1 MGESRQELLAWL
13 NDVSLLIFS
22 SHERDADVVALTTQ
36 SNQDRTMWSRS
47 CTLPNSRQYISYPS
61 FPSFISLFSAN
72 DVRSR
77 CPPQQSQS
85 NPPWINRETN
95 SFQFNAKN
103 EYEYIQNFKVLQQA
117 FINHNIDKTIPV
129 DRLVKCR
136 MQDNIEFLQWV
147 KKYWDQYYPGGE
159 PYDAIARRGGAAMA
173 APASRAPMR
182 APAANRA
189 VPAVRAAPR
198 GGVAPR
204 ADAVRS
210 RTPSSNAPGGMAGG
224 ASQRELQDLRGQVA
238 QSDETIRGLEKER
251 DFYFNKLRDI
261 EILVQQFAA
270 EIEEK
275 ARITG
280 QPIAE
285 ESEVL
290 VKEIQ
295 AILYSTEV
303 LTLPHFLRWH
313 G

>member
-13 NDVSLLIFS
+13 NDLLQLNLTKIEQCG
-22 SHERDADVVALTTQ
+22 HGAALCQ
-36 SNQDRTMWSRS
+36 ILDSIYLDIPLNK
-47 CTLPNSRQYISYPS
+47 
-61 FPSFISLFSAN
+61 
-72 DVRSR
+72 VK
-77 CPPQQSQS
+77 
-85 NPPWINRETN
+85 
-95 SFQFNAKN
+95 FNAKN
-103 EYEYIQNFKVLQQA
+103 EYEYIQNFKVLQQG

-189 VPAVRAAPR
+189 VPAVRAPPR

-295 AILYSTEV
+295 AILYSTEEGFEV
-303 LTLPHFLRWH
+303 PPEDGEEPADDNETF
-313 G
+313 